1 MELSKRLHAVA
12 GLVTEGAS
20 VADIGTDHGYIPIY
34 LIQERIASKVIAL
47 DVKKGPLERARM
59 HIIGHGL
66 KGQIETRLSDG
77 LREVAPGEVD
87 TMIAAGMGGGLV
99 IHILEDSPETVK
111 EISSFILQPQSE
123 IDKVRRYLNEHGY
136 RIVEERMVEESG
148 KFYPMMRAV
157 HGKEEAYEEYEYL
170 YGKRLVEK
178 KDPVLGRYLQREQNI
193 RESILEQLQRHK
205 NSATARER
213 EKEVQEEWR
222 KIRQAL
228 AHYEAKQE
236 VTDEVPGNHREH

>member
-34 LIQERIASKVIAL
+34 LIQEGIASKVIAL

-59 HIIGHGL
+59 HIVGHGL

-77 LREVAPGEVD
+77 LRKVTPGEVD
-87 TMIAAGMGGGLV
+87 TMIAAGMGGGLI

-136 RIVEERMVEESG
+136 RIVEERMVKESG
-148 KFYPMMRAV
+148 KFYPMMQAV
-157 HGKEEAYEEYEYL
+157 HGSGEPYEEYEYL
-170 YGKRLVEK
+170 YGKRLLEE
-178 KDPVLGRYLQREQNI
+178 KDPVLRTYLLREQGI
-193 RESILEQLQRHK
+193 RESILEQLRRHK
-205 NSATARER
+205 NSPTARER

-228 AHYEAKQE
+228 AHYEA
-236 VTDEVPGNHREH
+236 

>member
-34 LIQERIASKVIAL
+34 LIQEGIASKVIAL

-59 HIIGHGL
+59 HIVGHGL

-77 LREVAPGEVD
+77 LREVTPGEVD

-148 KFYPMMRAV
+148 KFYPMMRVV
-157 HGKEEAYEEYEYL
+157 HGSGEPYEEYEYL
-170 YGKRLVEK
+170 YGKRLLEE
-178 KDPVLGRYLQREQNI
+178 KDPVLRTYLLREQGI
-193 RESILEQLQRHK
+193 RESILEQLRRHK
-205 NSATARER
+205 NSPTARER
-213 EKEVQEEWR
+213 EKEMQEEWR

-228 AHYEAKQE
+228 AHYEA
-236 VTDEVPGNHREH
+236 

>member
-1 MELSKRLHAVA
+1 MELSKRLTKVA
-12 GLVTEGAS
+12 SLVTEGAS

-34 LIQERIASKVIAL
+34 LIQEGIASKVIAL

-59 HIIGHGL
+59 HIVGHGL

-77 LREVAPGEVD
+77 LRKVTPGEVD

-148 KFYPMMRAV
+148 KFYPMMQAV
-157 HGKEEAYEEYEYL
+157 HGSGEPYEEYEYL
-170 YGKRLVEK
+170 YGKRLLEE
-178 KDPVLGRYLQREQNI
+178 KDPVLRTYLLREQGI
-193 RESILEQLQRHK
+193 RESILEQLRRHK
-205 NSATARER
+205 NSPTARER

-228 AHYEAKQE
+228 AHYEA
-236 VTDEVPGNHREH
+236 

>member
-59 HIIGHGL
+59 HIVGHGL

-77 LREVAPGEVD
+77 LREVTPGEVD

-111 EISSFILQPQSE
+111 EISSLILQPQSE

-148 KFYPMMRAV
+148 KFYPMMRVV
-157 HGKEEAYEEYEYL
+157 HGSGEPYEEYEYL
-170 YGKRLVEK
+170 YGKRLLEE
-178 KDPVLGRYLQREQNI
+178 KDPVLRTYLLREQGI
-193 RESILEQLQRHK
+193 RESILEQLRRHK
-205 NSATARER
+205 NSPTARER
-213 EKEVQEEWR
+213 EKEMQEEWR

>member
-47 DVKKGPLERARM
+47 DVKKGTLERARM

-87 TMIAAGMGGGLV
+87 TVIAAGMGGGLV
-99 IHILEDSPETVK
+99 IHILKDSPETVK

-157 HGKEEAYEEYEYL
+157 HGSGEPYEEYEYL
-170 YGKRLVEK
+170 YGKRLLEE
-178 KDPVLGRYLQREQNI
+178 KDPVLRTYLLREQGI
-193 RESILEQLQRHK
+193 RESILEQLRRHK
-205 NSATARER
+205 NSPTARER

-228 AHYEAKQE
+228 AHYEA
-236 VTDEVPGNHREH
+236 

>member
-34 LIQERIASKVIAL
+34 LIQEGIASKVIAL

-59 HIIGHGL
+59 HIVGHGL

-77 LREVAPGEVD
+77 LREVTPGEVD

-157 HGKEEAYEEYEYL
+157 HGSGESYEEYEYL
-170 YGKRLVEK
+170 YGKRLLEE
-178 KDPVLGRYLQREQNI
+178 KDPVLRTYLLREQGI
-193 RESILEQLQRHK
+193 R
-205 NSATARER
+205 
-213 EKEVQEEWR
+213 
-222 KIRQAL
+222 
-228 AHYEAKQE
+228 
-236 VTDEVPGNHREH
+236 

>member
-34 LIQERIASKVIAL
+34 LIQEGIASKVIAL

-59 HIIGHGL
+59 HIVGHGL

-77 LREVAPGEVD
+77 LRKVTPGEVD

-148 KFYPMMRAV
+148 KFYPMMQAV
-157 HGKEEAYEEYEYL
+157 HGSGESYEEYEYL
-170 YGKRLVEK
+170 YGKRLLEE
-178 KDPVLGRYLQREQNI
+178 KDPVLRTYLLREQGI
-193 RESILEQLQRHK
+193 RESILEQLRRHK
-205 NSATARER
+205 NSPTARER

-228 AHYEAKQE
+228 AHYEA
-236 VTDEVPGNHREH
+236 